1 MSQVMLPNSQN
12 AIPKTHAERVQAE
25 PRIEQAPGGIRVQ
38 VEDPEDPPGEEMT
51 KAARVWKTY
60 VREADQLDKEM
71 VEGRNSFCKRYPASK
86 VVMNII
92 DEQTQAAL
100 FSAISTAFIIESL
113 GDLKPDTAES
123 SARSLLA
130 ISQKLDAIATGQQT
144 TSPSVQD
151 TSLDDFSPTHS
162 AVVVNILWL
171 LSLSLSVA
179 VSLIAM
185 LAKEWCYKF
194 MTGRSGSTYNQARRR
209 QQKWNGIERW
219 KMQELVNALP
229 GLMHAALL
237 LFAAGLCIYL
247 RDIHSGVAI
256 VVTVVTVVVGC
267 IYALTTVLPLFDRF
281 CPYSTPVT
289 PIISLLC
296 HVVYLAVNY
305 EYNRT
310 YHTNWLESSL
320 KYLTDILDPNRG
332 NNDRQGK
339 DDIYAPMDTV
349 TSQMIAWMIVNCEDS
364 RSVHIAYQ
372 AIAGARSTLP
382 LATLEELVT
391 PYMIRQHVGSLVQQ
405 NAESRQYSL
414 RDPNM
419 LRTALRY
426 CRAASVLMRVQCYT
440 DPYAIRRYDNI
451 ALIHPRY
458 ELLSI
463 EPVPRSD
470 LELTQL
476 SYISL
481 LATLVDGTTDSAVEI
496 ATDTAACLNYMR
508 QSWKG
513 HAFYSQLEKI
523 SFEPTR
529 GRASST
535 LSKYASSNPPCLPL
549 PAILMLVESYAYYMV
564 ENWCTM
570 QKPERSSI
578 VVDLTRIYVQR
589 DNTNIQVAQ
598 AACFALAAASFAINP
613 YPGGDRPP
621 GSAGAMAKRAVQVLQ
636 KYLNCPDAW
645 FLGEVFAFGLIG
657 LFPHTDL
664 NILYSHPSIVSK
676 VYGTL
681 RYWAQGE
688 IHFLVTIPASYSW
701 AAHLAASSSMSQP
714 QITEVLQL
722 AGVASETVALHVLLI
737 QAGFVHHRLLV
748 PVLTVLRHAQ
758 TKELQDACIR
768 TLASV
773 PIGRDWLQVKD
784 TLEDERM
791 MRNLLDPSR
800 CANNDIVPAVVFFFR
815 LLVANVMLCND
826 RNVAQRQSTFAVVLR
841 SMEKYGDMKPTSLDK
856 ALPSEE
862 RILKHTAE
870 STDGKSESDCMR
882 DTLQLVLDFCQA
894 ESSEI
899 ADTEQEPAESDE
911 RLSWV
916 AKLEEIKNA
925 FTSPRSQI
933 ELEKPAPN
941 RDLVTAPL
949 ANRTEDQAEQGGM
962 YPNDQVVEGPEKGAS

>member
-1 MSQVMLPNSQN
+1 MSQVMLPKSQN

-25 PRIEQAPGGIRVQ
+25 PRIEQAPGSIRVQ

-60 VREADQLDKEM
+60 VREADQWDKEM
-71 VEGRNSFCKRYPASK
+71 VEGRNRSVTSALELVHESQYSLLGRSSLDVLLIF
-86 VVMNII
+86 
-92 DEQTQAAL
+92 AAL

-130 ISQKLDAIATGQQT
+130 ISQKLDAIATGQQS
-144 TSPSVQD
+144 TSISAQEK
-151 TSLDDFSPTHS
+151 SLDDFSPTHS

-194 MTGRSGSTYNQARRR
+194 MTGRSGPAYNQARRR

-229 GLMHAALL
+229 GLLHAALL

-256 VVTVVTVVVGC
+256 VVTVVTVVAGC

-281 CPYSTPVT
+281 CPYSTPAT
-289 PIISLLC
+289 PILAPIISLLR

-310 YHTNWLESSL
+310 GHTNWLESSL
-320 KYLTDILDPNRG
+320 EYLTGVLAPNQG
-332 NNDRQGK
+332 NDDSEGK
-339 DDIYAPMDTV
+339 EDIYAPMDTV
-349 TSQMIAWMIVNCEDS
+349 TSQMIVWMIVNCEDS

-372 AIAGARSTLP
+372 AISGARPTLP
-382 LATLEELVT
+382 LATLQELQT
-391 PYMIRQHVGSLVQQ
+391 PHIICQYVRSLVQQ
-405 NAESRQYSL
+405 NAESRQCSL

-426 CRAASVLMRVQCYT
+426 CRAASVLTRVECYT
-440 DPYAIRRYDNI
+440 NPYARGDYGDIIR
-451 ALIHPRY
+451 IH
-458 ELLSI
+458 
-463 EPVPRSD
+463 
-470 LELTQL
+470 T
-476 SYISL
+476 SL
-481 LATLVDGTTDSAVEI
+481 LATLEDGATDSTVET
-496 ATDTAACLNYMR
+496 ATDAAACLNYMR
-508 QSWKG
+508 RSWRERPSDPRLKRI
-513 HAFYSQLEKI
+513 L
-523 SFEPTR
+523 FEPTKR
-529 GRASST
+529 RAST
-535 LSKYASSNPPCLPL
+535 ILNKYASSNTPSLPL
-549 PAILMLVESYAYYMV
+549 PAILMLVESYAYYMA
-564 ENWCTM
+564 ENCSTM

-578 VVDLTRIYVQR
+578 IVDLTRICVQS
-589 DNTNIQVAQ
+589 DDTNRPIAQV
-598 AACFALAAASFAINP
+598 ACFALVAASFEINP

-621 GSAGAMAKRAVQVLQ
+621 AFPGAMAERAVQVLRN
-636 KYLNCPDAW
+636 YLNSPDRW
-645 FLGEVFAFGLIG
+645 ILDPVFAFGLIG

-664 NILYSHPSIVSK
+664 NILYSHPSIMSE
-676 VYGTL
+676 VYDTL
-681 RYWAQGE
+681 QSRVLLPLYCPFSVPE
-688 IHFLVTIPASYSW
+688 SYSW

-722 AGVASETVALHVLLI
+722 EGVASETVALHVLLI
-737 QAGFVHHRLLV
+737 QVGFVHHRLLV
-748 PVLTVLRHAQ
+748 PVLTMLRRAQ

-784 TLEDERM
+784 TLKDERM
-791 MRNLLDPSR
+791 LRNLLDPS
-800 CANNDIVPAVVFFFR
+800 CFANNDIVPAVVFFFR
-815 LLVANVMLCND
+815 LLVANVMLCKD
-826 RNVAQRQSTFAVVLR
+826 CKIAQRQSAFMFLLR
-841 SMEKYGDMKPTSLDK
+841 ATDKYGDMKPTTLDK

-870 STDGKSESDCMR
+870 STDGKSEPDCMR
-882 DTLQLVLDFCQA
+882 NTLQLVLDFCQA

-899 ADTEQEPAESDE
+899 ADTEQEPVDSDE

-925 FTSPRSQI
+925 FTSSRSRI
-933 ELEKPAPN
+933 DLEKSASN
-941 RDLVTAPL
+941 RNSAKATEG
-949 ANRTEDQAEQGGM
+949 NRNENQAEQGGTHLS
-962 YPNDQVVEGPEKGAS
+962 NQVVEDPEKGTG